1 MTPALR
7 TRRPAGLLA
16 TLAPLVLLSALATP
30 LAATAQDIAW
40 SGFAT
45 LGYARTDDA
54 PGRYLRWIDG
64 DGTFHADSV
73 AALQAD
79 WRIAPR
85 WSATL
90 QLKASPSE
98 KSDDQWQLRPAWAFL
113 AWRPDDAWLVRAGRM
128 RLPLYM
134 YSESLD
140 VGVAQDMARLPV
152 EMYSIIPSN
161 EYNGVSIGHT
171 RSTSLLPDGELAVEA
186 YGGRIGTTARF
197 WLRDGAPPQVA
208 AGERYVS
215 VNVTTF
221 GLVGTLRNP
230 RTTLRLGVHTA
241 RTARLGGELT
251 PVDYPFVPLGPGL
264 GFYKID
270 NAMPGPPLETVAR
283 IRNVIT
289 TLGVEQ
295 QLGDGWRVAAELA
308 RNQQFRTKLGSNTLG
323 GYVTV
328 FREMGAFTP
337 YVSAGRLRTSDTQMT
352 RYRQLIGTQLPP
364 MIPGAAQ
371 INAAQRIAAESI
383 YVANQ
388 TSWALGVAWQSP
400 WGGSLKLEH
409 ASTRIG
415 ETTRLVDTPAG
426 QPSPENQRFG
436 TWRLSYSVAY

>member
-1 MTPALR
+1 MHTL
-7 TRRPAGLLA
+7 
-16 TLAPLVLLSALATP
+16 LAPLVLL
-30 LAATAQDIAW
+30 AAMAAPHAAQAQDIAW

-45 LGYARTDDA
+45 LGYAQSPDV
-54 PGRYLRWIDG
+54 PGRYLRWIDSN
-64 DGTFHADSV
+64 GTFNADSV

-79 WRIAPR
+79 WRINPR
-85 WSATL
+85 WSATV
-90 QLKASPSE
+90 QLKAAPSE

-140 VGVAQDMARLPV
+140 VGVAQDMARLPM
-152 EMYSIIPSN
+152 EMYSLVPTN
-161 EYNGVSIGHT
+161 EYNGLSAGHT
-171 RSTSLLPDGELAVEA
+171 RATSLLPDGELSVEA

-197 WLRDGAPPQVA
+197 WLRDGAPPQVP
-208 AGERYVS
+208 AGERFVG
-215 VNVTTF
+215 VNVAVV
-221 GLVGTLRNP
+221 GLVTTLRNP
-230 RTTLRLGVHTA
+230 RTTVRLGLHEA
-241 RTARLGGELT
+241 RTSRPSGEPT
-251 PVDYPFVPLGPGL
+251 PVDYPFVSIAPGL
-264 GFYKID
+264 GYYKVSD
-270 NAMPGPPLETVAR
+270 ALPGPPIETVPR
-283 IRNVIT
+283 IRNLIT

-308 RNQQFRTKLGSNTLG
+308 RNKQFTTRLGSNTLG

-328 FREMGAFTP
+328 FREIGAFTP
-337 YVSAGRLRTSDTQMT
+337 YVSAGRLQTSNRQMDL
-352 RYRQLIGTQLPP
+352 YRGLIGTQLPP

-371 INAAQRIAAESI
+371 INASQRIAAESI

-388 TSWALGVAWQSP
+388 SSWALGVAWHTP

-415 ETTRLVDTPAG
+415 ETTRLVDTPPG